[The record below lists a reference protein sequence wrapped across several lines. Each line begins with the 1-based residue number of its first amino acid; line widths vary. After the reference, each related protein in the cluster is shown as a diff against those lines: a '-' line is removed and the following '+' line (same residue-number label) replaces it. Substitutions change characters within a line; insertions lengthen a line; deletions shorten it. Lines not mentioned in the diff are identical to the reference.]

1 MFKEQ
6 KNRLRVQLLDQIKK
20 ISPTEERK
28 GACMAFS
35 ELPDRVLVFRGVEL
49 VAAPGRPDEVAL
61 SGVPVDE
68 IDLDFF
74 SEAPVT
80 IPRIDRTEAVL
91 ALLLDPEAPLPS
103 GFRALPLRG
112 AAGLLGATPP
122 DQKPLIDRAL
132 RVLHILQWR
141 RNSVFCGRCGAVNT
155 DAPDELA
162 RHCPACGRREY
173 PRISPAVIVLITDDE
188 DRILLAHNGKFKTG
202 MYSLVAGFVE
212 AGESFEHTVH
222 REVKEEVGVDL
233 TDLRYLASQSW
244 PFPES
249 LMIGF
254 RARST
259 DTVIVP
265 DGEEIL
271 DARWFRRD
279 DLPEL
284 PGRGSL
290 SRQLIDA
297 WLAEKGSMI

>member
-1 MFKEQ
+1 
-6 KNRLRVQLLDQIKK
+6 
-20 ISPTEERK
+20 
-28 GACMAFS
+28 MALP

-49 VAAPGRPDEVAL
+49 VAAPGHPDEAAL
-61 SGVPVDE
+61 SGVP
-68 IDLDFF
+68 IDAINLDFF
-74 SEAPVT
+74 SEAPVVVL
-80 IPRIDRTEAVL
+80 RIDRTDPVL
-91 ALLLDPEAPLPS
+91 ALLLEPEAPLPP
-103 GFRALPLRG
+103 GFRSLPLRG
-112 AAGLLGATPP
+112 TLGLLDVTPAE
-122 DQKPLIDRAL
+122 QKPLLLRAL

-141 RNSVFCGRCGAVNT
+141 RNSVYCGRCGAANT

-173 PRISPAVIVLITDDE
+173 PRISPAVIVLITDGE

-222 REVKEEVGVDL
+222 REVKEEVGVNL
-233 TDLRYLASQSW
+233 TDVRYLASQSW

-265 DGEEIL
+265 DGKEIL

-279 DLPEL
+279 ELPEL

-290 SRQLIDA
+290 SRLLIDQ
-297 WLAEKGSMI
+297 WLSEIGSAV